1 MPKRVTLESGGAQLP
16 AGVQISHDGLSKAA
30 KRLRRAVDAAG
41 RRALDSGRPVLAWTT
56 VEIPRFDPIELFHH
70 GGRVSGDRILWMRPD
85 DRVGLAGV
93 GSAWMQTAEGP
104 QRFAQAKTAWRSI
117 LHEAVGDTS
126 EGGGLIALF
135 GFAFGPQGPG
145 EPWNH
150 YPSGLVVI
158 PRVLVNCRANQ
169 TWLTLSVAAD
179 PHGPSPRKAC
189 EDTLACLNAC
199 VGAGLR
205 GGGAPHDGGG
215 LDVEDCGNGSR
226 DGTAA
231 GDAPHALRIVDE
243 FPSEAAWKA
252 SVRAT
257 ARAVR
262 AGHLQK
268 AVLARG
274 VRVQGVRLDLESA
287 LRRLRDD
294 YPGCTVFA
302 AARGDRCFL
311 GASPERLVRVHD
323 GEIAVAAVAGSA
335 PRGETDEQDRRFGE
349 MLLASAKD
357 RIEHSVVVEALR
369 DALADISTTISGNG
383 SPQLLTVRNTHH
395 LYTPIRATLRDRR
408 CVLDLVERLHPTPA
422 VGGAPKEAALRWIR
436 EHEGWDR
443 GWYAGPIGW
452 MNAAGEGEAAV
463 AIRSALVLKA
473 EALLFAG
480 CGIVADSD
488 PDQEYAES
496 GWKLRPLLSAL
507 SEAPPG

>member
-1 MPKRVTLESGGAQLP
+1 M
-16 AGVQISHDGLSKAA
+16 
-30 KRLRRAVDAAG
+30 
-41 RRALDSGRPVLAWTT
+41 
-56 VEIPRFDPIELFHH
+56 EIPRFDSLEVFYH
-70 GGRVSGDRILWMRPD
+70 GDRVSGDRILWMRPD

-104 QRFAQAKTAWRSI
+104 QRFAKAKTAWRSI
-117 LHEAVGDTS
+117 LHEAVGDAS
-126 EGGGLIALF
+126 EGSGPIALF
-135 GFAFGPQGPG
+135 GFAFAPQGPAG
-145 EPWNH
+145 SWND

-158 PRVLVNCRANQ
+158 PRVLVNCRGDQ
-169 TWLTLSVAAD
+169 TWLTLSVVTD
-179 PHGPSPRKAC
+179 PHGSSPREAC
-189 EDTLACLNAC
+189 EETLACLSACADAGPFGGRVPDDRRSVYADDGGDGNA
-199 VGAGLR
+199 AEH
-205 GGGAPHDGGG
+205 APHP
-215 LDVEDCGNGSR
+215 LQ
-226 DGTAA
+226 
-231 GDAPHALRIVDE
+231 IVDE

-257 ARAVR
+257 SQAVR
-262 AGHLQK
+262 DGYLVK

-274 VRVQGVRLDLESA
+274 VRVQGGRLDLGSA
-287 LRRLRDD
+287 LRRLRAD
-294 YPGCTVFA
+294 YPACTVFA

-323 GEIAVAAVAGSA
+323 GEVAVAALAGSA

-422 VGGAPKEAALRWIR
+422 VGGVPKEAALRWIR
-436 EHEGWDR
+436 EREGWDR

-463 AIRSALVLKA
+463 AIRSALVRKT

-488 PDQEYAES
+488 ADQEYAES

-507 SEAPPG
+507 SEAPPGLPPLSPLSPLAGGDATLDPEALTGA

>member
-1 MPKRVTLESGGAQLP
+1 M
-16 AGVQISHDGLSKAA
+16 
-30 KRLRRAVDAAG
+30 
-41 RRALDSGRPVLAWTT
+41 
-56 VEIPRFDPIELFHH
+56 EIPCFDSLEVFHCS
-70 GGRVSGDRILWMRPD
+70 GRVSGDRILWMRPD

-104 QRFAQAKTAWRSI
+104 QRFAQAETSWRSI
-117 LHEAVGDTS
+117 LNDAVGDHGS
-126 EGGGLIALF
+126 AGASHAAPSGSGPIALF
-135 GFAFGPQGPG
+135 GFAFAPECRAEVGPRGT
-145 EPWNH
+145 PWH
-150 YPSGLVVI
+150 SGLQWTGYPAGLVVI
-158 PRVLVNCRANQ
+158 PRVLVHCRGNQ
-169 TWLTLSVAAD
+169 TWLTLSVVAD
-179 PHGPSPRKAC
+179 PHGLPPREAC
-189 EDTLACLNAC
+189 EETLACLNAC
-199 VGAGLR
+199 VGASLR
-205 GGGAPHDGGG
+205 GGGPPHDGGAV
-215 LDVEDCGNGSR
+215 DVEDCGNGSR

-231 GDAPHALRIVDE
+231 GEAPRALRIVDE

-252 SVRAT
+252 SVCAT

-262 AGHLQK
+262 AGYLQK

-274 VRVQGVRLDLESA
+274 VRVQGVRFDLESA

-323 GEIAVAAVAGSA
+323 GEITVAALAGSA
-335 PRGETDEQDRRFGE
+335 PRGETGEQDRRFGQ

-357 RIEHSVVVEALR
+357 RIEHAVVVEALR
-369 DALADISTTISGNG
+369 DALAGISTTISGNG

-395 LYTPIRATLRDRR
+395 LYTPLRATLREHRP
-408 CVLDLVERLHPTPA
+408 VLDLVGRLHPTPA
-422 VGGAPKEAALRWIR
+422 VGGVPKEAALGWIR

-463 AIRSALVLKA
+463 AIRSALVRKT

-488 PDQEYAES
+488 ADQEYAES

-507 SEAPPG
+507 SEAPPGLPPLVGGDATLDAEALPGA